1 MPELPA
7 KDVVFRIYRDTR
19 FSKDPTPYK
28 THFSAAWS
36 RTGKKG
42 PYAVYYL
49 HVQPGGSSLVGGG
62 LYYPPAEPLAR
73 VRASIDERPA
83 RWRRVLN
90 DAAFRR
96 AFLDGAAPGEEGA
109 VAEFVRRNREGALKT
124 RPKVSRVRW
133 VVWMKRVPV
142 TDQGANRGSIP
153 IIGISSC

>member
-1 MPELPA
+1 M
-7 KDVVFRIYRDTR
+7 FRIYRDTR

-49 HVQPGGSSLVGGG
+49 HVQPGGASLVGGG

-73 VRASIDERPA
+73 VRASIDERPW

-90 DAAFRR
+90 EDGFRR
-96 AFLDGAAPGEEGA
+96 TFLEGAKPGEEGA

-124 RPKVSRVRW
+124 RPKVSCACLAW
-133 VVWMKRVPV
+133 
-142 TDQGANRGSIP
+142 GG
-153 IIGISSC
+153 